1 MKLEY
6 FNVNETG
13 AYILYLV
20 SKKCKLDTVVNIFID
35 QYQIE
40 KKECREII
48 LSFLDDFP
56 LKNIIYHNLID
67 KDIYLELPPFK

>member
-40 KKECREII
+40 KKNAVK
-48 LSFLDDFP
+48 LF
-56 LKNIIYHNLID
+56 YH
-67 KDIYLELPPFK
+67 F